1 MLVSDRFL
9 KQLKR
14 IRRRTAAGPD
24 GGVPERAVP
33 EDRVI
38 AEVREAFFDAL
49 GPQPEGLKHDIFNHY
64 VKAYYDRPESGRGRF
79 LDAAEGLCPVI
90 DLFRR
95 EYGDA
100 SRGVEAGR
108 EPDGERDPY
117 DADQG
122 LSDEELD
129 FLKIVVDAYAVDI
142 DIDVVTDIMKLLLA
156 RGRI

>member
-14 IRRRTAAGPD
+14 IRRRTTAGAE

-33 EDRVI
+33 EGGVPEDRVI
-38 AEVREAFFDAL
+38 AEIREAFFDAM

-64 VKAYYDRPESGRGRF
+64 VKAYYDRPESDRGRF

-95 EYGDA
+95 EYGDT
-100 SRGVEAGR
+100 GR
-108 EPDGERDPY
+108 DLDTGRDPR

-122 LSDEELD
+122 LSDEDLD

-142 DIDVVTDIMKLLLA
+142 DIDVVADIMKLLLA